1 MQHPV
6 RSPRRT
12 SSLADRHPH
21 INGHRTPT
29 HRLKPREPN
38 LLRGLK
44 EGGHH
49 VTWPGMRGDTLAPDT
64 TEPSVDEY
72 GFGVSPA
79 IRERL
84 GIKDTAAEMWRG
96 SARGAARRRD
106 GRAHRRT
113 AHGPGTGSR
122 RGPGHTGPD
131 GEVGTA
137 SRQLARA
144 FVRGQESRR
153 CPA

>member
-1 MQHPV
+1 MPTHVPRAAAFRLPHPV
-6 RSPRRT
+6 PDQLRADGPGTFGNEHVSAHHVDPPAARGTTSPTPSCSTPSARRAARRPSPTGTRT
-12 SSLADRHPH
+12 STVTAP
-21 INGHRTPT
+21 PT

-84 GIKDTAAEMWRG
+84 GIKDTAPEMWRG
-96 SARGAARRRD
+96 S
-106 GRAHRRT
+106 
-113 AHGPGTGSR
+113 
-122 RGPGHTGPD
+122 
-131 GEVGTA
+131 V
-137 SRQLARA
+137 
-144 FVRGQESRR
+144 
-153 CPA
+153 